1 MQHHHGQD
9 ASKRTSGLGETDA
22 PKGHLAG
29 ENHCLIESMDSTG
42 VRAGWTC
49 CVVLLL
55 ALVSTRTSAAEPA
68 GAGASED
75 IFFQDVPV
83 ILSATRLSQPVSESP
98 AAITVIDRELIEA
111 SGAIDIPDLF
121 KMVPGFQ
128 VGHANGRTA
137 VVTYHGLTDSYARR
151 MQVLVD
157 GRSVY
162 TPLFGGVQ
170 WQDLPLAI
178 EDIERIEV
186 IRGPNGVTY
195 GANAFYGVINIVTRD
210 PSLDRGLQASIT
222 HGDLGTRKTFARYGG
237 ETGKLIYRLSAG
249 QQQDEGITT
258 STPDNKRSTL
268 LTFRGD
274 YRANARDSFD
284 IQFGYNTGPR
294 GKGDPTSLTSP
305 PREENVSSGFQ
316 QLRWKR
322 VLGSDE
328 EINLQFYHNTH
339 RATDTYNAAPL
350 SQILSAGT
358 MTALAAL
365 GYPDQRINVV
375 EDTTSERFDLEL
387 FHTFRPWRDLRL
399 VWGGEL
405 RLDRV
410 SGKGWFGT
418 TDYVSN
424 RLHRVFANAEWRFM
438 PDTILNAGVLYEH
451 NSISGS
457 ETSPRLAINHH
468 LTQHHTLRAG
478 VTRAY
483 RTPSLYEHRAD
494 TAFRFPDGVALDR
507 TTKSNRPLV
516 PERVTTYELGYAG
529 EFPAHS
535 ALLDVRL
542 YRDTIRDIITATSL
556 DPTVSDLLS
565 NSGTSFRNDGYA
577 EVSGADIQLAW
588 RPTPRTRLLLGYA
601 HASQQGQT
609 LTRLTPVTQSETHH
623 STPTETTNLMVLH
636 RFPRGFEASASYRI
650 VTDMEFLGGG
660 TERTGTYTTGD
671 LRLAWK
677 FRAADIR
684 GQMAMTVQ
692 NFTGGYFDFD
702 DGAPLDTRYLYT
714 LSLEFR

>member
-1 MQHHHGQD
+1 
-9 ASKRTSGLGETDA
+9 
-22 PKGHLAG
+22 
-29 ENHCLIESMDSTG
+29 MDSIE
-42 VRAGWTC
+42 VRARRTRG
-49 CVVLLL
+49 VVLSFSL
-55 ALVSTRTSAAEPA
+55 AIALTCQTVHAVDPSAARAP
-68 GAGASED
+68 ED

-83 ILSATRLSQPVSESP
+83 VLSATRLSQPVSESP
-98 AAITVIDRELIEA
+98 AAITVIDREMIEA
-111 SGAIDIPDLF
+111 SGAIEIPDLF
-121 KMVPGFQ
+121 RLVPGFQ
-128 VGHANGRTA
+128 VGHANGRTS

-210 PSLDRGLQASIT
+210 PELDRGARIATT
-222 HGDLGTRKTFARYGG
+222 HGDLGTRRTVVRYGG
-237 ETGKLIYRLSAG
+237 ESGKLSYRLTAG
-249 QQQDEGITT
+249 QQQDDGITVN
-258 STPDNKRSTL
+258 TPDNKRTTL

-284 IQFGYNTGPR
+284 IQFGHNTGPR
-294 GKGDPTSLTSP
+294 GKGDATSLTSP
-305 PREENVSSGFQ
+305 AREENVSSSFQ

-322 VLGSDE
+322 VLSADE

-339 RATDTYNAAPL
+339 RASDTYQTDLLSRVFNTTPAA
-350 SQILSAGT
+350 ILAT
-358 MTALAAL
+358 F
-365 GYPDQRINVV
+365 GYPDQRINVI
-375 EDTTSERFDLEL
+375 EDTTSERFDVEL
-387 FHTFRPWRDLRL
+387 FHTFRPHNDVRV

-410 SGKGWFGT
+410 AGNGWFGT
-418 TDYVSN
+418 SDYISN
-424 RLHRVFANAEWRFM
+424 RLRRIFANAEWRLV
-438 PDTILNAGVLYEH
+438 PDTILNAGAMYEH
-451 NSISGS
+451 NSISGG
-457 ETSPRLAINHH
+457 EVSPRLAINHH
-468 LTQHHTLRAG
+468 LTRHHTLRAG

-507 TTKSNRPLV
+507 TTKSNTSLV
-516 PERVTTYELGYAG
+516 PEEVTTWELGYTG
-529 EFPAHS
+529 EFPARG

-542 YRDTIRDIITATSL
+542 YRDTIRDIIAAPSNDTTI
-556 DPTVSDLLS
+556 TDLR
-565 NSGTSFRNDGYA
+565 NNGGTSFRNDGYV
-577 EVSGADIQLAW
+577 EISGADIQLAW
-588 RPTPRTRLLLGYA
+588 RLAPRTRMLLGYA
-601 HASQQGQT
+601 HAFQQGQV
-609 LTRLTPVTQSETHH
+609 LTRLTPVTYSETLH

-677 FRAADIR
+677 FRSGDIR

-692 NFTGGYFDFD
+692 NVTGAHFDFD
-702 DGAPLDTRYLYT
+702 DSATLDTRYLYT

>member
-1 MQHHHGQD
+1 MSAKHVPLRPAQRS
-9 ASKRTSGLGETDA
+9 AVIFAALTACWMA
-22 PKGHLAG
+22 PVTAV
-29 ENHCLIESMDSTG
+29 ES
-42 VRAGWTC
+42 VPPR
-49 CVVLLL
+49 
-55 ALVSTRTSAAEPA
+55 AAE
-68 GAGASED
+68 E

-83 ILSATRLSQPVSESP
+83 VLSATRLSQPISESP

-111 SGAIDIPDLF
+111 SGAIEIPDLF
-121 KMVPGFQ
+121 KLVPGFQ
-128 VGHANGRTA
+128 VGHANGRTS

-186 IRGPNGVTY
+186 IRGPNGVAY

-210 PSLDRGLQASIT
+210 PALDRGARIATT
-222 HGDLGTRKTFARYGG
+222 HGDLGTHRTVARYGG
-237 ETGKLIYRLSAG
+237 ESGKLSYRLTAG
-249 QQQDEGITT
+249 QQQDEGIT
-258 STPDNKRSTL
+258 SNTPDNKRSTL

-294 GKGDPTSLTSP
+294 GKGTPGSTTSP
-305 PREENVSSGFQ
+305 PREENIASDFQ

-322 VLGSDE
+322 VLSPDE
-328 EINLQFYHNTH
+328 EINLQFYRNYH
-339 RATDTYNAAPL
+339 RASDTY
-350 SQILSAGT
+350 Q
-358 MTALAAL
+358 TALLSTVFGVTPATILATF
-365 GYPDQRINVV
+365 GYPDQRLAVV
-375 EDTTSERFDLEL
+375 EDTTAERFDLEL
-387 FHTFRPWRDLRL
+387 AHTFRPRHDIRM

-418 TDYVSN
+418 TDFISN
-424 RLHRVFANAEWRFM
+424 RLRRFFANAEWRIR

-451 NSISGS
+451 NSISGG
-457 ETSPRLAINHH
+457 ETSPRLAVNRH
-468 LTQHHTLRAG
+468 LTRHHTLRAG

-483 RTPSLYEHRAD
+483 RTPSLYEQRAD
-494 TAFRFPDGVALDR
+494 TAFRFPDDVALDR
-507 TTKSNRPLV
+507 TTKSNVTLV
-516 PERVTTYELGYAG
+516 PERVTTYELGYTG
-529 EFPAHS
+529 EFPAHG
-535 ALLDVRL
+535 AILDVRL
-542 YRDTIRDIITATSL
+542 YRDVIRGVIAAPSNDTTIT
-556 DPTVSDLLS
+556 DLR
-565 NSGTSFRNDGYA
+565 NNGGTSFRNDGY
-577 EVSGADIQLAW
+577 VDISGTDVQLAW
-588 RPTPRTRLLLGYA
+588 RLTPRTRMLLGYA
-601 HASQQGQT
+601 HAFQQGQT
-609 LTRLTPVTQSETHH
+609 LARLGPNTYNETLH
-623 STPTETTNLMVLH
+623 STPTETTNLTILR

-660 TERTGTYTTGD
+660 TERTGTYATGD

-677 FRAADIR
+677 FRSGDAR

-692 NFTGGYFDFD
+692 NVTGAHFDFD
-702 DGAPLDTRYLYT
+702 DSATLDTRYLYT